1 MLKPNLPARPEPEEP
16 CSEHTETWGNLDCVC
31 PLDSKGGSGSRATL
45 VSHFRTKV
53 PDLKTDPRP
62 ELPRAAAGGDARG

>member
-1 MLKPNLPARPEPEEP
+1 VSTQVALKLGVTWTVPHYNLQ
-16 CSEHTETWGNLDCVC
+16 HTAWKWK
-31 PLDSKGGSGSRATL
+31 SSATL

>member
-1 MLKPNLPARPEPEEP
+1 MSTLKLRA
-16 CSEHTETWGNLDCVC
+16 TWTVC
-31 PLDSKGGSGSRATL
+31 PLDSKGDITCSTRAWKWKSSATL

-53 PDLKTDPRP
+53 PDLKTDPRR